1 MEERRKML
9 LEIEIQKSWDSSI
22 RFVNLFMNISNLIN
36 DFLGIALVLARYP
49 PGVVGVNQLV
59 RNTQIMSS
67 AVQLL
72 KILLRTVKVMN

>member
-22 RFVNLFMNISNLIN
+22 RFVNLFIDISNLID
-36 DFLGIALVLARYP
+36 DFLGIVPVLARYL
-49 PGVVGVNQLV
+49 PGVVGVKQLV